1 MKQSLLILAAATAV
15 AFAACN
21 GGNNEG
27 SYTQAQV
34 DSMAKAKTD
43 SVAAAMKAQ
52 TDSTI
57 AATAAAEA
65 RTADSLRVI
74 DSIIAATKKTTTTT
88 VVKKTGGKKGTTTT
102 TTKTETKVEPKPE
115 TIGNGKPKAGNQNSN
130 TIGNGK
136 PKAGVQ
142 NSNTIGEGKPKAG
155 EQN

>member
-34 DSMAKAKTD
+34 DSMAKVQSD
-43 SVAAAMKAQ
+43 SIAAAMKAQ

-65 RTADSLRVI
+65 RSADSLRVI

-102 TTKTETKVEPKPE
+102 TTKEETKVEPKPTKQDDKFNNRINGTK
-115 TIGNGKPKAGNQNSN
+115 TISEEKAKSQDDKFNRRSGN
-130 TIGNGK
+130 
-136 PKAGVQ
+136 
-142 NSNTIGEGKPKAG
+142 
-155 EQN
+155 